1 MEDQTRMTDT
11 EALGHFC
18 ALAPLKIIELALSGY
33 LSDPRGTPPIL
44 KFLLNG
50 LNPSAILLCE
60 PQA

>member
-1 MEDQTRMTDT
+1 MTDT
-11 EALGHFC
+11 EALRHFC
-18 ALAPLKIIELALSGY
+18 ALAPLKIIESPLSGY